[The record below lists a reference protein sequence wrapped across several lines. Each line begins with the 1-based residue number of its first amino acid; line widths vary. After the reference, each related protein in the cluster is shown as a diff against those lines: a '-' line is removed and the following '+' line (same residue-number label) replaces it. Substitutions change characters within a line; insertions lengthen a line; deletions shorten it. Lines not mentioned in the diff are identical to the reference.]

1 MVSDRQPAVSRSR
14 IMKWWGWH
22 MTDSLSRALH
32 SLRAVPS
39 TKLQRAGAIQNAMRL
54 WSFPCRAKLLG
65 LRQSP
70 AAFPSAQ
77 ATAGR
82 GLTALSGCPKVCHL
96 QNFMIF
102 HPGGGLYLKIFFDS
116 IFAPAVFLGCRPEN
130 FAGFSKHI
138 LRPVSGRFMS
148 FETAG
153 FTLISL
159 V

>member
-1 MVSDRQPAVSRSR
+1 
-14 IMKWWGWH
+14 
-22 MTDSLSRALH
+22 
-32 SLRAVPS
+32 
-39 TKLQRAGAIQNAMRL
+39 
-54 WSFPCRAKLLG
+54 
-65 LRQSP
+65 
-70 AAFPSAQ
+70 
-77 ATAGR
+77 
-82 GLTALSGCPKVCHL
+82 
-96 QNFMIF
+96 MICDL
-102 HPGGGLYLKIFFDS
+102 GGGLFPKIFFDS